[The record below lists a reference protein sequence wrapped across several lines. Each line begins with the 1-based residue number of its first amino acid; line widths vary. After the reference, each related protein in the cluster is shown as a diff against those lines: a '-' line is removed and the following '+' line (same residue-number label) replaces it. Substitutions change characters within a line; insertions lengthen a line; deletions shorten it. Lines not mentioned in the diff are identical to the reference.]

1 MNSEIAASVLTLDY
15 GRNASYLLID
25 DPLLWFLLVV
35 VSAAIYC
42 IPAYLIRYRILKHPV
57 NKKWHSWLIA
67 IGIYLII
74 AVIELLI
81 ALKIAPHSMVEKHT
95 AWVWFF
101 VAIYIL
107 QRKDKEKHSI
117 DPDIETVPDEQ
128 FHINS
133 EINLNYEEN
142 PKNEIEVEDQI
153 KKELEIKRID
163 NASLTDK
170 LDRITE
176 KQNQIVALDVKPTMA
191 ERVEDK
197 KISDEIEKDEPS
209 PEIKFC
215 RKCGTRLR
223 EGALF
228 CDKCGTKILR

>member
-117 DPDIETVPDEQ
+117 DPDIETVPELL
-128 FHINS
+128 FTR
-133 EINLNYEEN
+133 NL
-142 PKNEIEVEDQI
+142 
-153 KKELEIKRID
+153 
-163 NASLTDK
+163 A
-170 LDRITE
+170 
-176 KQNQIVALDVKPTMA
+176 
-191 ERVEDK
+191 
-197 KISDEIEKDEPS
+197 
-209 PEIKFC
+209 
-215 RKCGTRLR
+215 
-223 EGALF
+223 
-228 CDKCGTKILR
+228 